1 MFNIYEDIIE
11 NVGQEDT
18 DNYESLRNDTN
29 RLSWL
34 NITPQVN
41 ESINHI
47 IHVSESG
54 SENPG
59 SQDKFSDVDLESHST
74 VSTVYTRPT
83 PRCRNTTVRVTAN
96 SVQYSTQSAP
106 IKIKHIVIEVTIITL
121 ILILISHISCLQ
133 TIRKQ
138 TEDDILKS
146 DKVTWKLYEKLNINV
161 QDPVQDPLQDPIQDP
176 VLTPLHTPSNK
187 GAGGQEAGG
196 IEKGGL
202 GAGGQEAR
210 GLGSGRLGGVVP
222 YSLPTNPSPTK
233 DLEASL
239 HTRKALHLPTI
250 PSSLPPNPS
259 TKRPIFTIKD
269 SGVMIRT
276 TTRRMWVRW

>member
-1 MFNIYEDIIE
+1 MSNIYEDVIE
-11 NVGQEDT
+11 QVGHENQ
-18 DNYESLRNDTN
+18 DNYETLRNDTSS
-29 RLSWL
+29 LSWL
-34 NITPQVN
+34 NTTPRVN

-47 IHVSESG
+47 ITVASG
-54 SENPG
+54 SN
-59 SQDKFSDVDLESHST
+59 SQNRFYDIDLASHS
-74 VSTVYTRPT
+74 SGDNIYTRPT
-83 PRCRNTTVRVTAN
+83 PRCKDSAVTVTK
-96 SVQYSTQSAP
+96 SVQHNAQSVH
-106 IKIKHIVIEVTIITL
+106 IKIKHIVIEITIITM
-121 ILILISHISCLQ
+121 ILILISHISCLK

-146 DKVTWKLYEKLNINV
+146 DKVTEWKLYEKININV
-161 QDPVQDPLQDPIQDP
+161 QDPVFTTLQDPVQDP